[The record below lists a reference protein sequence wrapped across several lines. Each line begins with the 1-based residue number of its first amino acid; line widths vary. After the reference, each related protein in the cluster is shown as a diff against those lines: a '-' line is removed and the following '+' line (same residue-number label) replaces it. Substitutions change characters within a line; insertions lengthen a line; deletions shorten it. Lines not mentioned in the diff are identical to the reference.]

1 MSHQEKGSDLVCSFR
16 FSEAEQQQYYLK
28 LLELLT
34 WQSAKYN
41 GMDSTSM
48 PVETAKEL
56 LASLVYTL
64 SVAAKED
71 GMSDSELLQSDLRKV
86 IGRGQEILDRKRTA
100 LELSWGALCLE
111 APNISNVY
119 YMDTMKNLG
128 EFFKHYELYYFAH
141 QIPCSIDYPLLG
153 PIEESVQGIS
163 FIEEY
168 MRRIGIEN
176 RVLNFFG
183 ADRVI
188 EFLMKVQ
195 VNFREEYGNLCEPVL
210 VNAIGRVLCGM
221 EPDSPGLTGQD
232 IDSLAKIFA
241 GKSATEIRELL
252 SPAMERICRLAF
264 VEEVSYFEEFLH
276 SLELRIEIAVR
287 EGNLTNIFLPVRR

>member
-1 MSHQEKGSDLVCSFR
+1 MSHQEKRSDLVCSFR
-16 FSEAEQQQYYLK
+16 FSEEEQQQYYLK

-41 GMDSTSM
+41 GTDSTSM
-48 PVETAKEL
+48 PAETAKEL

-64 SVAAKED
+64 SVAAGED
-71 GMSDSELLQSDLRKV
+71 GMSDCELLKSDLRQV
-86 IGRGQEILDRKRTA
+86 IGRGQAILDRKRTA
-100 LELSWGALCLE
+100 LELSWGVLCLE
-111 APNISNVY
+111 APNIPNVY

-168 MRRIGIEN
+168 MRRLRMEN
-176 RVLNFFG
+176 QLIHFFG
-183 ADRVI
+183 TETVTL
-188 EFLMKVQ
+188 FLNRIQ
-195 VNFREEYGNLCEPVL
+195 VNYREEYGNLCEPVL
-210 VNAIGRVLCGM
+210 VNAIGRVICGM
-221 EPDSPGLTGQD
+221 EPDSPDLTGQD
-232 IDSLAKIFA
+232 AAFLEKIFA
-241 GKSATEIRELL
+241 GKSAAEIRELL

-264 VEEVSYFEEFLH
+264 VEEVSYFEKFLH
-276 SLELRIEIAVR
+276 SLVLRIEIAVR